1 MELKKLIVAK
11 SWMALQT
18 GQKLQFS
25 ESKQEVTSSETAEGG
40 GVLAVSA

>member
-11 SWMALQT
+11 SWMVLQT

-25 ESKQEVTSSETAEGG
+25 ESKQEP
-40 GVLAVSA
+40 L